1 MSLSDPIANM
11 LTNLRN
17 AIRAYKETVDV
28 PSSRLSGKIL
38 EIFKGDGYIDDYRLL
53 KTNAQGTYRIYLKYE
68 NKKSAISGLRR
79 ISRPGLRVYADK
91 ETLPRVLRGLGT
103 AVVSTSRG
111 VLSDREAR
119 KLKVGGEVLCF
130 IW

>member
-1 MSLSDPIANM
+1 MSLSDPISNM
-11 LTNLRN
+11 LTNIRN
-17 AIRAYKETVDV
+17 AMRAHKETVDV
-28 PSSRLSGKIL
+28 PCSRLSGRIL
-38 EIFKGDGYIDDYRLL
+38 EIFKEDGYVDDFRLL
-53 KTNAQGTYRIYLKYE
+53 KTTAQGTYRIYLKYE

-79 ISRPGLRVYADK
+79 VSRPGLRVYATK

-103 AVVSTSRG
+103 AVVSTSKG

-119 KLKVGGEVLCF
+119 KLKVGGEVLCY